1 MQRPSLGRVPAPLLV
16 LVGIA
21 SVQTGSAVAR
31 TLFEELGAPGTALLR
46 LLLAAIALLV
56 ILRPSVRSWNK
67 AQWRAAALLGGAMGS
82 MNLVFYL
89 SLKTVPLGIAVTVEF
104 LGPLLLA
111 IVQTRRVLD
120 FAWALLAGLG
130 VVLLGLDTTNNIPLT
145 GLLLAFLAGLFWA
158 GYILASAH
166 VGQLL
171 PGVDGLA
178 IALAISAVLVLPFGA
193 SGASA
198 VFSDPALLIGACAVA
213 VLSSIVPY
221 GLEMVALRRLPTRV
235 FGVLMSLEPAAAA
248 VAGRIVLD
256 QQLGRREIVALA
268 MVSTA
273 SAGIT
278 LGRRDDDTIESLR
291 D

>member
-1 MQRPSLGRVPAPLLV
+1 MLV

-31 TLFEELGAPGTALLR
+31 TLFDELGVVGTALLR
-46 LLLAAIALLV
+46 LLLAAIFLV
-56 ILRPSVRSWNK
+56 LILRPPVRSWVR
-67 AQWRAAALLGGAMGS
+67 AQWRAAALLGIAMAG
-82 MNLVFYL
+82 MNTVFYL
-89 SLKTVPLGIAVTVEF
+89 SLNSVPLGIAVTVEF

-111 IVQTRRVLD
+111 IVQTRRVMD
-120 FAWALLAGLG
+120 FLWAILAGAG
-130 VVLLGLDTTNNIPLT
+130 VLLLGFDTANNIPIT

-158 GYILASAH
+158 GYIVASSH
-166 VGQLL
+166 VGKLL

-198 VFSDPALLIGACAVA
+198 VFTNPALLIGAAAVA
-213 VLSSIVPY
+213 FLSSVVPY

-248 VAGRIVLD
+248 IAGRIVLD
-256 QQLGRREIVALA
+256 QKLGRREIVALV
-268 MVSTA
+268 MVSAA

-278 LGRRDDDTIESLR
+278 LSRRESESTESLR

>member
-1 MQRPSLGRVPAPLLV
+1 MRHASLGRVPAPLLV

-31 TLFEELGAPGTALLR
+31 TLFEELGVTGTALLR

-56 ILRPSVRSWNK
+56 ILRPSVRTWNK
-67 AQWRAAALLGGAMGS
+67 AQWRAAGLLGAAMAG
-82 MNLVFYL
+82 MNTVFYL
-89 SLKTVPLGIAVTVEF
+89 SLNTVPLGIAVTVEF

-130 VVLLGLDTTNNIPLT
+130 VLLLGLDTSNNIPLT

-158 GYILASAH
+158 GYILASSH

-198 VFSDPALLIGACAVA
+198 VFSNPALLIGAGAVA
-213 VLSSIVPY
+213 LLSSIVPY